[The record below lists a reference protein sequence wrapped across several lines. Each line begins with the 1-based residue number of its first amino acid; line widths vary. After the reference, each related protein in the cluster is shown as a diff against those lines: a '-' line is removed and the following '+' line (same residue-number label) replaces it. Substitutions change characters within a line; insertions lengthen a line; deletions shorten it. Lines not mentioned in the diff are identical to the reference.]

1 MKSKIGYSV
10 ILAIIMGISISNASA
25 DHSKVDVNIIE
36 GSAVPGCEEKNE
48 CYIPYNIIVDAGGEV
63 IWNNNDNA
71 AHTITSGTPNDGP
84 DGLFD
89 SSLFTAGSTF
99 SVIFDDSFK
108 TGNYHYFCMVHPWM
122 EGIVS
127 VEEVA
132 EEKMIT
138 ENIDTT
144 ETIQTQEN
152 NKTIIQ
158 NISADGTITIEI
170 ETSKPTIN
178 EGMSID
184 IRFSD
189 YNNKQ

>member
-127 VEEVA
+127 VEEETDYLIVVYSPQVQHFLSFL
-132 EEKMIT
+132 MIVSK
-138 ENIDTT
+138 
-144 ETIQTQEN
+144 QV
-152 NKTIIQ
+152 II
-158 NISADGTITIEI
+158 IIFVWYIHGWKELLVW
-170 ETSKPTIN
+170 K
-178 EGMSID
+178 
-184 IRFSD
+184 
-189 YNNKQ
+189 KK